1 MKRGDVEVI
10 DHPFSDGGG
19 RKLRPVLVVQSD
31 SFNAMLTD
39 TIVALITSRLH
50 RSLPTHV
57 DVDPSSPEGRSSGLR
72 LVSRIQCENLYTID
86 QRFVLRIIGSLPRSV
101 LSKVDECLRRSLAL

>member
-1 MKRGDVEVI
+1 MKRGDVAII
-10 DHPFSDGGG
+10 DYPFSDGGG

-31 SFNAMLTD
+31 ANNALLTD

-57 DVDPSSPEGRSSGLR
+57 DVDPASAEGRLSGLR

-86 QRFVLRIIGSLPRSV
+86 QRFVLRIVGSLPAAV
-101 LSKVDECLRRSLAL
+101 MQKVNQCLRISLDL